1 MGPGVVHV
9 DLLPPSTP
17 TVIRPRHLY
26 ISAASCLVLALDLT
40 HSVFFV
46 FYASIFTS
54 SSPAAS
60 LFFVLASLAISIQR
74 ASHRTTSGDGRDF
87 KTTSA
92 MASSA
97 LSLNFEQ
104 TFGSSEKFRESV
116 CHTSTSLRFSGA
128 LLIGALLTMA
138 IYGIT
143 TLQVS
148 WATDN
153 QPDPGLIIIRRIS
166 TSCPSLRME
175 NGQNYW

>member
-17 TVIRPRHLY
+17 TVIRSRHLY
-26 ISAASCLVLALDLT
+26 ISAASCLVLALNLT

-74 ASHRTTSGDGRDF
+74 ASYRTSGDRKDF

-97 LSLNFEQ
+97 LALNFEQ

-153 QPDPGLIIIRRIS
+153 QPDPGLIIISRIS